1 MSIVSVSHSVDI
13 AGAADAAEVRALLT
27 AARLPVENP
36 AEPNYLDFPAYVDFL
51 VVRDDAHRVI
61 GAVGLERYGTV
72 GLLRS
77 LVVAPARRNCGI
89 AGALIEAMEHH
100 ASSVG
105 IELLVLLTETAQAL
119 FSRLGYSVIDR
130 AYVPDEVKTNAQFR
144 SLCPASA
151 VCMTKLLPETPV
163 SARHD

>member
-1 MSIVSVSHSVDI
+1 MNLAASHAVDV
-13 AGAADAAEVRALLT
+13 AGVADAAEVRALL
-27 AARLPVENP
+27 AAAGLPVEEP
-36 AEPNYLDFPAYVDFL
+36 AEPTYLDFPAYLDLL

-61 GAVGLERYGTV
+61 GAVGLERYDTV

-89 AGALIEAMEHH
+89 AGALIEATEHH
-100 ASSVG
+100 ASSAG

-119 FSRLGYSVIDR
+119 FGRRGYSVIDR
-130 AYVPDEVKTNAQFR
+130 AYVPDEVKNNAQFR

-151 VCMTKLLPETPV
+151 VCMTKLLPETTV